1 MQVKQIYEFR
11 GYSVRNYKNSDSPS
25 YCLNLEGEN
34 GNSIQFFTKD
44 ENLAKSLVKTQ
55 RYVCTFSFSGH
66 FYLDDIAPLK
76 Q

>member
-11 GYSVRNYKNSDSPS
+11 GYSVRNYQNSDTPT

-44 ENLAKSLVKTQ
+44 EKLAKSLVKN
-55 RYVCTFSFSGH
+55 
-66 FYLDDIAPLK
+66 
-76 Q
+76 